1 MRKWIFCLL
10 AVLFL
15 GLSGCTIVPIEEIEQ
30 IRASEAFDPTT
41 YVEGIWES
49 QVVPAIVENAKNL
62 PEVLEALEG
71 DLNEAG
77 ETYATISASGTLN
90 FVVQGQGTI
99 ESVDTESRNG
109 TAVVTIDGYSG
120 PVQVIIQVGPLI
132 RGDSIRDGA
141 GFIAFGDFKDQTE
154 FGQVSRELNSRAAED
169 VLGDV
174 DLTSLAGK
182 SVTFIGVFTVRTTN
196 QTNIDLSEVTIA
208 PVVFDV
214 GG

>member
-1 MRKWIFCLL
+1 MRKAIYGLL
-10 AVLFL
+10 VMLFV
-15 GLSGCTIVPIEEIEQ
+15 GFSACTIVPIEEIE
-30 IRASEAFDPTT
+30 RLEASEAFDPTA
-41 YVEGIWES
+41 YVEGVWES
-49 QVVPAIVENAKNL
+49 QVVPAIVENATNL
-62 PEVLEALEG
+62 PEVLEAMEG

-77 ETYATISASGTLN
+77 EAYATGSASGAFN

-109 TAVVTIDGYSG
+109 TAVIRVDGYSG

-154 FGQVSRELNSRAAED
+154 FGQVSRELNRRVSED
-169 VLGDV
+169 VVADI
-174 DLTSLAGK
+174 DLTSLVGK
-182 SVTFIGVFTVRTTN
+182 SVNFIGVFTVRTTN
-196 QTNIDLSEVTIA
+196 QTNIDLSEITIA

-214 GG
+214 EG